1 MQRRDLVATDT
12 ESGTIGYAS
21 PQTVFNRVS
30 GTITELP
37 AIGQVIKPGQ
47 TLHQLDGSP
56 VVLFNGT
63 TPAYRDL
70 TSSDSDG
77 ADILELNGDLKSLGF
92 DSDDP
97 ITVNDEWQAATTNA
111 VDEWQGSLGETETGT
126 ITLGQ
131 IVFLPGAQRITSVD
145 TVLGSTGAASS
156 AASSTAD
163 NSASTSLTPLAPR
176 AQFVSLTSTS
186 TTAQPASGTEPA
198 SGTGSAPG
206 SGLGTGSG
214 PGSSAAG
221 AGAGSSAGTG
231 VSTAAQSPCPAPG
244 ASPQPGVTTTT
255 ATPTTPATTSTT
267 PTCETADANATTTS
281 PKATTTSPNTLITPR
296 TSTTPTSTT
305 PTSTNPGSAKSG
317 SRSPSEEAVLLALL
331 QAETLELRK
340 TLTSSSGSSRSS
352 ATGSGASGATSS
364 GTTGSSRG
372 SATGGGVSAATGVGA
387 SSSPASTSG
396 SSGTGSSTGSAAS
409 TASAGSSAEAILQT
423 TSNQLL
429 VIVDLDATKQS
440 EAVVGEPV
448 SVELPAGN
456 TMGGRITQVSPTA
469 QTSSSSSSTTAG
481 ASAPSATIPV
491 TIKILGRYP
500 TVGLDQAAVSV
511 NFEQQVEK
519 NVLSVPVTAL
529 LATAGG
535 GYAVQEAG
543 TPHRLLPVT
552 PGLFAAGYVQISG
565 ADIYSGLQVTDSQG

>member
-1 MQRRDLVATDT
+1 M
-12 ESGTIGYAS
+12 
-21 PQTVFNRVS
+21 
-30 GTITELP
+30 
-37 AIGQVIKPGQ
+37 
-47 TLHQLDGSP
+47 
-56 VVLFNGT
+56 
-63 TPAYRDL
+63 
-70 TSSDSDG
+70 
-77 ADILELNGDLKSLGF
+77 
-92 DSDDP
+92 
-97 ITVNDEWQAATTNA
+97 
-111 VDEWQGSLGETETGT
+111 
-126 ITLGQ
+126 
-131 IVFLPGAQRITSVD
+131 
-145 TVLGSTGAASS
+145 
-156 AASSTAD
+156 
-163 NSASTSLTPLAPR
+163 
-176 AQFVSLTSTS
+176 
-186 TTAQPASGTEPA
+186 
-198 SGTGSAPG
+198 
-206 SGLGTGSG
+206 
-214 PGSSAAG
+214 
-221 AGAGSSAGTG
+221 
-231 VSTAAQSPCPAPG
+231 
-244 ASPQPGVTTTT
+244 
-255 ATPTTPATTSTT
+255 
-267 PTCETADANATTTS
+267 
-281 PKATTTSPNTLITPR
+281 
-296 TSTTPTSTT
+296 
-305 PTSTNPGSAKSG
+305 
-317 SRSPSEEAVLLALL
+317 LLALL